1 MNLDEIRSKSI
12 ISGWFSDRRKPIL
25 LPNIFGIVLIAS
37 LLLGCSQSSEID
49 PSPTPTATIVPTP
62 LPLPTFNV
70 AVIDVMIHDSYYGES
85 DTNLTNPPVWNVPA
99 NADVILN
106 LENQGN
112 LKHNW
117 AIVKKDA
124 KIPVPYQEAQVG
136 DILLYGIGMV
146 YKDSKTTVTFS
157 APESGEYTVI
167 CTVSGHYP
175 TMQGRLVVK

>member
-1 MNLDEIRSKSI
+1 MNLDEIRRKSVMSSWLSARGKPTLIPNLFSI
-12 ISGWFSDRRKPIL
+12 ILVVCF
-25 LPNIFGIVLIAS
+25 V
-37 LLLGCSQSSEID
+37 LGCSQASENE
-49 PSPTPTATIVPTP
+49 PPPTTVPTVVPTP
-62 LPLPTFNV
+62 LPLPTFNA
-70 AVIDVMIHDSYYGES
+70 AVIDVVIHDSYYGEI
-85 DTNLTNPPVWNVPA
+85 DTNLTDPPIWSVPV

-106 LENQGN
+106 LENLGI

-124 KIPVPYQEAQVG
+124 KIPVPYQEGQVG

-146 YKDSKTTVTFS
+146 YKDSKTTVTFT
-157 APESGEYTVI
+157 APEAGEYIVI

>member
-1 MNLDEIRSKSI
+1 MNLDEIRRKFMLSSWFSPKRKPVLIPNLFSI
-12 ISGWFSDRRKPIL
+12 ILVICF
-25 LPNIFGIVLIAS
+25 V
-37 LLLGCSQSSEID
+37 LGCSQASENE
-49 PSPTPTATIVPTP
+49 PPPTVVATVAPTP
-62 LPLPTFNV
+62 LPLPTFNA
-70 AVIDVMIHDSYYGES
+70 AVIDVVIHDSYYGDS
-85 DTNLTNPPVWNVPA
+85 DTNLTNPPVWSVPV

-106 LENQGN
+106 LENLGI

-124 KIPVPYQEAQVG
+124 KIPVPYQEGQVG

-146 YKDSKTTVTFS
+146 YRDSKTTVTFT
-157 APESGEYTVI
+157 APEAGEYIVI